1 MMVRI
6 RIFEERLAKDFA
18 DGKVPGFF
26 HLSVGQEA
34 NPAGVCANP
43 RDEKNL
49 IAAVAGLTA

>member
-34 NPAGVCANP
+34 NPAGVCANL